1 MHEANLKYDL
11 TSFLLYNKAL
21 ISCPIYTSKQKNQY
35 PGKKQNVKGKIKQKN
50 KIPL

>member
-35 PGKKQNVKGKIKQKN
+35 PGKKTKCKGKN
-50 KIPL
+50 KTKK